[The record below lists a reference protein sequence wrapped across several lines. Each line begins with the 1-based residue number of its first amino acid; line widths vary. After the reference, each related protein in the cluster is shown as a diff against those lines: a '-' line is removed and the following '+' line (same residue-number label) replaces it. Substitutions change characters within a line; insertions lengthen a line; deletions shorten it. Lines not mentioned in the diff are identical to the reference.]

1 MELFRFLNATDSH
14 FCLLSINGACT
25 MMVRGGCLMCVHLRA
40 IDFIFSNLVTGGKYL
55 SGEITSPKIYIF
67 ARKD

>member
-1 MELFRFLNATDSH
+1 
-14 FCLLSINGACT
+14 
-25 MMVRGGCLMCVHLRA
+25 MMVRSGCLMCVHLRA

-55 SGEITSPKIYIF
+55 SGEITSPKINIF